1 MRIYIGEEELTDRP
15 EWQVT
20 GVQGLSPQDAA
31 VTTSDRAWL
40 DGASLTGAR
49 IGARTI
55 SFTIYPED
63 GPQEA
68 RLALYDLFPLKEQ
81 VSVRFETP
89 LRKAVATGYVKR
101 VECDLYTARQS
112 VEVEVLCPDPYLYAP
127 RPVEADSG
135 GVIRN
140 PGLPVGIV
148 AESDGGPISDGTR
161 TMSVGTL
168 VPTAYVLDSREGSKS
183 VKKKSTGE
191 SLMRYVAN
199 GSGWPVAGRGET
211 TVTGATS
218 AYIVPRWLG
227 I

>member
-1 MRIYIGEEELTDRP
+1 MRIYIGDEELTNRP
-15 EWQVT
+15 DEWQVT
-20 GVQGLSPQDAA
+20 DVQGLSPQDAA

-40 DGASLTGAR
+40 DGATLTGAR

-55 SFTIYPED
+55 SLTVYPED

-68 RLALYDLFPLKEQ
+68 RLALYDLFPLKEA
-81 VSVRFETP
+81 VAMRFETP
-89 LRKAVATGYVKR
+89 LRRAVATGFVKR

-112 VEVEVLCPDPYLYAP
+112 VEVEVICPDPYLYAP
-127 RPVEADSG
+127 SPVEADSG

-148 AESDGGPISDGTR
+148 AESAGG
-161 TMSVGTL
+161 SVGDGERTFSL
-168 VPTAYVLDSREGSKS
+168 TTTNVPYVLDSREGSKS
-183 VKKKSTGE
+183 VKRQGTGT
-191 SLMRYVAN
+191 SLMSSIAS
-199 GSGWPVAGRGET
+199 GSKWPVAGRGET
-211 TVTGATS
+211 TITGATS

>member
-15 EWQVT
+15 EWQVAD
-20 GVQGLSPQDAA
+20 VQGLSPQDAA

-49 IGARTI
+49 IGARTV

-68 RLALYDLFPLKEQ
+68 RLMLYDLFPLKEQ

-148 AESDGGPISDGTR
+148 AESDGGPIGDGTR
-161 TMSVGTL
+161 TFSLTTTN
-168 VPTAYVLDSREGSKS
+168 VPYVLDSREGSKS
-183 VKKKSTGE
+183 VKRQSTGT
-191 SLMRYVAN
+191 SLMSSIAS